1 MLYILGAINLI
12 VLTYLIRK
20 IYLTS
25 KLVNKLADAVIA
37 IDEHIESVDEV
48 TDMLRLEQGKVITQ
62 VDQSLRLITNTLNML
77 NKSRDPSRVVV
88 RPANK
93 YLN

>member
-62 VDQSLRLITNTLNML
+62 VDQSLRLITSTLNML